1 MSPDIASA
9 ALGYIPLD
17 HYSRFIHL
25 TYVTLRFIRNCR
37 NQQSSSTPVD
47 RSDTQGQGLLV
58 SNIAGTAFQMHVLKS
73 VLNLPIFSLHLFVG
87 ILSVGGR
94 LNSTQFHFQLD
105 ALLFYTQS
113 LSSSSNLN
121 TLTYYTPDVS
131 TSLCCRYYVFSSGK
145 SIRSVMPCLP
155 MKSWVSV

>member
-1 MSPDIASA
+1 
-9 ALGYIPLD
+9 
-17 HYSRFIHL
+17 
-25 TYVTLRFIRNCR
+25 
-37 NQQSSSTPVD
+37 
-47 RSDTQGQGLLV
+47 
-58 SNIAGTAFQMHVLKS
+58 MHVLKS
-73 VLNLPIFSLHLFVG
+73 VLNLPIFSLHLFVD

-94 LNSTQFHFQLD
+94 LNSTQLHFQLD

-155 MKSWVSV
+155 MKSWVSVWECWCWLRWSCIVYCSQTRCRQGLSLCLTLCQSHSLGIIWQQKRSFFSLDIHLSLWQAVHDT